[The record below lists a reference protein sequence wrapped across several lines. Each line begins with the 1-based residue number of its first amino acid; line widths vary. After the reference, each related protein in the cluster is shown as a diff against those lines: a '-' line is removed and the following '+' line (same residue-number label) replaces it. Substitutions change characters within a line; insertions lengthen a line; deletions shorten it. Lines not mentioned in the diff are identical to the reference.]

1 MEKNIKKL
9 KIENKIN
16 GILKLILFEEIAK
29 EYVIN

>member
-1 MEKNIKKL
+1 MEKNIKKA
-9 KIENKIN
+9 ENRIN